1 MKPQPKALAVA
12 PLKRAFPGVLLL
24 WALTCG
30 VVHADQTVSTG
41 NAGTLTSNVQ
51 LRFDIVVAK
60 YVQLRVGNA
69 DASLPTVSFNVALS
83 PVFGAGNNQAY
94 NAGAVPPT
102 FATSVA
108 TTNPASA
115 AGTLVVAAVTNVTGT
130 LLTCTLSPLGIF
142 TAFAVGATAA
152 GIPGT
157 SDITV
162 TSTAGATNLQHPS
175 ASLTGCTSGS
185 TAAIPSL
192 TPLGGSFTYGTSF
205 SANALKAGSYGN
217 TVTYTATTL

>member
-1 MKPQPKALAVA
+1 MKLGQKSLHCGLA
-12 PLKRAFPGVLLL
+12 LLL
-24 WALTCG
+24 VLSGGAAR
-30 VVHADQTVSTG
+30 ADQTVVSG
-41 NAGTLTSNVQ
+41 NAGTLNATVSLTFN
-51 LRFDIVVAK
+51 IAIAK

-69 DASLPTVSFNVALS
+69 DATISTVAFNVALS
-83 PVFGAGNNQAY
+83 PVFGAGNSQAY
-94 NAGAVPPT
+94 TAGVVPPT
-102 FATSVA
+102 FATTVA
-108 TTNPASA
+108 TTNPASV

-130 LLTCTLSPLGIF
+130 LLTCTLSPLGVF
-142 TAFAVGATAA
+142 TSFAVGATAA

-162 TSTAGATNLQHPS
+162 TSAAGATNLQHPS

-192 TPLGGSFTYGTSF
+192 TALGGSFTFGTSF
-205 SANALKAGSYGN
+205 AAGALKAGSYGN